1 MSLVAEL
8 QRRSVFKVGAA
19 YLVVGW
25 LVIQAASI
33 AFPDVRG
40 ARPGLLQGASSC
52 VVLLGFPLALVLAWI
67 VR

>member
-25 LVIQAASI
+25 LKARERM
-33 AFPDVRG
+33 DVYDRDTD
-40 ARPGLLQGASSC
+40 
-52 VVLLGFPLALVLAWI
+52 FNPLHL
-67 VR
+67 